1 MIVQKNYYAHIE
13 EVIQLKLQK
22 IFYHW
27 QGEVSEYFRWRVTW
41 LEVFLKEWSD
51 CVEGER

>member
-1 MIVQKNYYAHIE
+1 MKQFYSRRLIGMIVQKNYYAHIE

-27 QGEVSEYFRWRVTW
+27 QGEVSEYFRWRVT
-41 LEVFLKEWSD
+41 
-51 CVEGER
+51 